1 MRPISGE
8 GTTTVRSLTLFSL
21 IVTTLYSNHNAHPTK
36 IGLSLFL
43 DLPGG
48 NQGTLCKSNDILGG
62 QGKMML
68 DGHYKISEKMIMLFL
83 AFYLYP
89 R

>member
-1 MRPISGE
+1 M
-8 GTTTVRSLTLFSL
+8 RSLTLFSS
-21 IVTTLYSNHNAHPTK
+21 IVTTLYSDENYHPTK
-36 IGLSLFL
+36 IGLSLCL
-43 DLPGG
+43 ELPGG
-48 NQGTLCKSNDILGG
+48 SQGTLYKSNDILVGP
-62 QGKMML
+62 GKMIL